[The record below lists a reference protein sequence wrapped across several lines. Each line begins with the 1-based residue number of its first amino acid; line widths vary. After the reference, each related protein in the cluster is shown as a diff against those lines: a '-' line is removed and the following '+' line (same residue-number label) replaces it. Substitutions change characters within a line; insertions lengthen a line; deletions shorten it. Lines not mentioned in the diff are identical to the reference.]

1 MIFNQTA
8 YFGRGAIKEI
18 PTEAKARGFTKAFI
32 VTDPVLVEN
41 GTVKKVTDVL
51 DEAVQAVA
59 QLTRDLG
66 NPTTISEVGA
76 TEEDLEPLA
85 ADAFADVC
93 TPGNPRKATQEDILE
108 IYRSLM

>member
-1 MIFNQTA
+1 MKDVIQLHDKKFRVMIPA
-8 YFGRGAIKEI
+8 
-18 PTEAKARGFTKAFI
+18 AKI
-32 VTDPVLVEN
+32 
-41 GTVKKVTDVL
+41 

-76 TEEDLEPLA
+76 TEEDLAPLA